1 MERTGAKRLR
11 LADPAVARIQR
22 EVCVLDGVP
31 AHIRANPPTNT
42 ATPAATS
49 AARLLPAGSLVLVQR
64 LVDKPE
70 HNGKHAR
77 ILSFD
82 ERTGRYAVALDDGKK
97 LSLKAECV
105 VPDEALM
112 LETAK
117 KLPLRD
123 LAQRLFVDHIGPWL
137 DAVDIAR
144 LAMTCKWNC
153 VTAWTSQP
161 NQDTLAERLN
171 KRLCDRLGFNQ
182 TGSRSRPVPWV
193 YIFVQRLCVECRQPA
208 VSTGSA
214 CVTATTEQ
222 VSLITSVTRPDGN
235 RGEGQ
240 KAGDGRAKWLCDDC
254 RKTACRLKASGL
266 KSKVLPQ
273 TAQRFGEYV
282 RDKILHFI
290 R

>member
-97 LSLKAECV
+97 LSLKAECAA
-105 VPDEALM
+105 PDEALM
-112 LETAK
+112 LDSAK

-123 LAQRLFVDHIGPWL
+123 LTQRLFVDHIGPWL

-161 NQDTLAERLN
+161 NQDTLAELLY
-171 KRLCDRLGFNQ
+171 KRLCVRLEFNQ

-193 YIFVQRLCVECRQPA
+193 YIFAQRLCVECWQPA

-214 CVTATTEQ
+214 CVDSMLDSTGA
-222 VSLITSVTRPDGN
+222 R
-235 RGEGQ
+235 RQ
-240 KAGDGRAKWLCDDC
+240 KAGNGRAKWLCDDC
-254 RKTACRLKASGL
+254 RKTACRLKASEL

-273 TAQRFGEYV
+273 TAQRFGEYA

>member
-1 MERTGAKRLR
+1 MGFCSAE
-11 LADPAVARIQR
+11 Q
-22 EVCVLDGVP
+22 
-31 AHIRANPPTNT
+31 HIRANP
-42 ATPAATS
+42 PAATS

-70 HNGKHAR
+70 HNGKHVR

-82 ERTGRYAVALDDGKK
+82 ERTGHYAVALDDGKK

-105 VPDEALM
+105 APDEALM
-112 LETAK
+112 LDSAK

-123 LAQRLFVDHIGPWL
+123 LGQRLFVDHIGPWL

-193 YIFVQRLCVECRQPA
+193 YIFAQRLCVECRQPA

-214 CVTATTEQ
+214 CVDQ
-222 VSLITSVTRPDGN
+222 GGN
-235 RGEGQ
+235 GRG
-240 KAGDGRAKWLCDDC
+240 KWLCDDC

-266 KSKVLPQ
+266 KSKALPQ
-273 TAQRFGEYV
+273 TAQRFGDRV
-282 RDKILHFI
+282 RNEIFYFI
-290 R
+290 K